1 MQNSSYLSLKKSKKK
16 TNYTCNTHIQ
26 LYRKTHRPLRTHF
39 SFDLI
44 LTIANSPSSTL
55 LYCRI
60 NQGSH
65 PLPDYLLKKSK
76 EFAYFME
83 SMAK

>member
-1 MQNSSYLSLKKSKKK
+1 MQNSSHLSLKKSKKK
-16 TNYTCNTHIQ
+16 TNYICNTHTQ
-26 LYRKTHRPLRTHF
+26 LYRKTHRHLCTYF

-44 LTIANSPSSTL
+44 LIIANSPSSTL

-65 PLPDYLLKKSK
+65 PLPDYLLKKRK

-83 SMAK
+83 SMDK